1 MQAKAVET
9 STGRQS
15 EPEGLTTE
23 HLLSAYRRGWFPMAD
38 PVTGW
43 IEWYSPDPRAVFP
56 LEAFHVPKN
65 VQRDVRRG
73 RFEFRSDTAFEAVMR
88 ECSVPRSDDNGCWID
103 QRMIEAYVE
112 LHENGH
118 AHSVEAWLDGRLVG
132 GLYGVQIGG
141 AFFGESMFS
150 RPARGG
156 TNSSKVCLVHLV
168 RWLRYRGFALLDTQF
183 RTEHLE
189 QFGCTEIRRAP
200 GPFSIT
206 WSLR

>member
-1 MQAKAVET
+1 
-9 STGRQS
+9 
-15 EPEGLTTE
+15 
-23 HLLSAYRRGWFPMAD
+23 MAD

-43 IEWYSPDPRAVFP
+43 IEWYSPDPRAVLP
-56 LEAFHVPKN
+56 LDAFHVPRN

-73 RFEFRSDTAFEAVMR
+73 RFEFRSDTAFETVMR

-103 QRMIEAYVE
+103 QQMIDAYVE
-112 LHENGH
+112 LHEIGH
-118 AHSVEAWLDGRLVG
+118 AHSVEAWLDGSLVG

-156 TNSSKVCLVHLV
+156 TNSSKACLVHLV

-189 QFGCTEIRRAP
+189 QFGCTEIRRHSYLAMLAEAVALDASW
-200 GPFSIT
+200 GTFRVGS
-206 WSLR
+206 S